1 MNQLSYYLYK
11 GTLYDTETL
20 QHWGVLG
27 MKWGVRRY
35 QNKDGTLTPA
45 GKKRYQ
51 NKDGSLTQEGKQYI
65 KDYGGEVDFPNRWG
79 DKLKVNSE
87 NRRKLIAEKKQDDDV
102 EALFKEAREN
112 LMSNTDKLKAAGYI
126 FNKNASDSE
135 WKKHGAGSLEEHN
148 SDLVTMLLAEEPA
161 YNKAITLQGERY
173 TEKWREATLKD
184 LNFDVTDK
192 AMGFMREQ
200 FKVPLY
206 RRGLDE
212 DGMYKHEIERLR
224 DRAYSITK
232 QIKDDVVNRKY
243 DSVDARN
250 KAIDNAFRRA
260 IRDAEKLGDSSAAN
274 TIADELQQ
282 QWAFV
287 YDELES
293 QK

>member
-1 MNQLSYYLYK
+1 MNYYLYK
-11 GTLYDTETL
+11 GVLYDTESL
-20 QHWGVLG
+20 QHWGVKG

-45 GKKRYQ
+45 GKKRLQ

-65 KDYGGEVDFPNRWG
+65 KNYGGKVDFPNRSD

-87 NRRKLIAEKKQDDDV
+87 NRRKLIAEEKQDDDV

-126 FNKNASDSE
+126 FDKNTQDSE
-135 WKKHGAGSLEEHN
+135 WQKHGAGSLEEHN
-148 SDLVTMLLAEEPA
+148 SDLVSTLLREEPA

-192 AMGFMREQ
+192 AMEFMREQ
-200 FKVPLY
+200 FKVPSY
-206 RRGLDE
+206 RKGLDE
-212 DGMYKHEIERLR
+212 DGMYEHESERLYN
-224 DRAYSITK
+224 RAYSITK
-232 QIKDDVVNRKY
+232 QIKDNVVNKKY
-243 DSVDARN
+243 DSVNARN
-250 KAIDNAFRRA
+250 KAIDNAFRSA
-260 IRDAEKLGDSSAAN
+260 IRDAEKLSDSRAAN
-274 TIADELQQ
+274 RIADELQQ

-293 QK
+293 KT